1 MLSKYQNLNTDEN
14 SNEVYVKFLEHIGD
28 KIAKLKHSLLIKQKI
43 IKACKNESQEEW
55 ESILLEVMNSQ
66 NYVEEE
72 NRICNVKRHYEIELK
87 ILEETATQ
95 EKNDL
100 NSMFRNC
107 RGLLKNQV
115 LQYHKQHGNFGT
127 FFVGTEGKVLKS
139 LDGKAYF
146 EPRNIRREGLREDD
160 LDRDIE

>member
-66 NYVEEE
+66 N
-72 NRICNVKRHYEIELK
+72 
-87 ILEETATQ
+87 
-95 EKNDL
+95 
-100 NSMFRNC
+100 
-107 RGLLKNQV
+107 
-115 LQYHKQHGNFGT
+115 
-127 FFVGTEGKVLKS
+127 
-139 LDGKAYF
+139 
-146 EPRNIRREGLREDD
+146 
-160 LDRDIE
+160 